1 MSFRQKNPRFG
12 HQTGNRPTL
21 VRLLH
26 TTGFDRI
33 VTVTDT
39 IEEAAAFL
47 GDDNEVAQA

>member
-1 MSFRQKNPRFG
+1 VAVCC
-12 HQTGNRPTL
+12 NRPTL

-39 IEEAAAFL
+39 VAEAAASL
-47 GDDNEVAQA
+47 TSDDGAAERAG